1 MATIENLRQWI
12 GKDLLDAQEKK
23 AGKLADVY
31 YDVESDEPI
40 FLVLDTGRRHA
51 DVLVPAWNAT
61 TTPDHVA
68 VPYEADAL
76 AVAPTIDLG
85 SGLTVEDE
93 QNLFSYYK
101 VTYQPSQTKSGRRL
115 MRR

>member
-1 MATIENLRQWI
+1 MATIENLREWI
-12 GKDLLDAQEKK
+12 GKELLDALGDK

-31 YDVESDEPI
+31 YDVDSDEPI
-40 FLVLDTGRRHA
+40 FLVLDTGRRHD

-68 VPYEADAL
+68 VPYEPEARAS
-76 AVAPTIDLG
+76 APTIDLQA
-85 SGLTVEDE
+85 GLTIEDE
-93 QNLFSYYK
+93 QKLFSYYK
-101 VTYQPSQTKSGRRL
+101 ITYQPSQAKSGRRL